1 MRASRNKPPPGAAS
15 WSRRLEAF
23 LEMLAAERGAARLTL
38 AAYRNDLT
46 ELAAFLAVRG
56 TPLENADAAGLHD
69 YLAAMTTRRLAPRTL
84 ARRLSAMRQ
93 FFRFLVSDGARSDDP
108 TSGLDT
114 PRLGRLLPKILGEGE
129 VERLIATAASWPG
142 DEGVRLRCLLELLYA
157 TGLRVSELI
166 GLPLAGARRD
176 PRFLLIRGK
185 GGRERVVPL
194 SPPAR
199 QALALYLECRSRFLP
214 NREPVDPKMARWL
227 FPSRSQN
234 GHLTRQRCGQLLK
247 ELALAAGLDPARLSP
262 HVLRHAF
269 ASHLLDHG
277 ADLRSVQQM
286 LGHADIATTQI
297 YTHVQSERLRKLVE
311 SAHPLARRK

>member
-1 MRASRNKPPPGAAS
+1 MRASLSKPPAAL
-15 WSRRLEAF
+15 SRQIEAF

-38 AAYRNDLT
+38 AAYRNDLAA
-46 ELAAFLAVRG
+46 LSAFLARRG
-56 TPLENADAAGLHD
+56 VSIEQADAAALHD
-69 YLAAMTTRRLAPRTL
+69 FIAAMTAKELAPRTL

-108 TSGLDT
+108 TVDLDR
-114 PRLGRLLPKILGEGE
+114 PRLGRPLPKILAETE
-129 VERLIATAASWPG
+129 VERLIATAATWPG
-142 DEGVRLRCLLELLYA
+142 AEGARLRVLLELLYGA
-157 TGLRVSELI
+157 GLRVSELV
-166 GLPLAGARRD
+166 GLPLAAAQRD
-176 PRFLLIRGK
+176 PRFLMVRGK
-185 GGRERVVPL
+185 GGKERVVPL

-199 QALALYLECRSRFLP
+199 RALAAHLECRREFLP
-214 NREPVDPKMARWL
+214 EGKAARASRWL
-227 FPSRSQN
+227 FPSRGAE

-297 YTHVQSERLRKLVE
+297 YTHVQSERLRRLVE
-311 SAHPLARRK
+311 TAHPLARRK